1 MELHKPSQIY
11 PTNQVISQPLDIGY
25 FMMAPNFLAP
35 NSPKLA
41 TNQFIIPYPL
51 LKDNM
56 AIEAMTI
63 EIVDF
68 PMKSDDFP

>member
-1 MELHKPSQIY
+1 
-11 PTNQVISQPLDIGY
+11 
-25 FMMAPNFLAP
+25 MMAPNFLAP